1 MIRLARWQG
10 SLACFVAGL
19 LAAHYAR
26 EQRADVHRYLA
37 SRAFPRWMGIPTL
50 LRLNGPHTCGGACRE
65 TAPAQRSRATDS
77 PTRSS
82 AYTVPGRAWD
92 SHPHSPKR
100 PEFSARPRRARR
112 NHLCQFTNTL
122 FYHTRRKRDE
132 GPGRLGAL
140 RPVYERPRF
149 CTLCIVRSFALC
161 FTILATTR
169 AFGRAA

>member
-65 TAPAQRSRATDS
+65 TAPVQRSRATDS
-77 PTRSS
+77 PARSS
-82 AYTVPGRAWD
+82 AYTVPGRARD

-122 FYHTRRKRDE
+122 FYHTRTEKETKGQDDW
-132 GPGRLGAL
+132 P
-140 RPVYERPRF
+140 P
-149 CTLCIVRSFALC
+149 FAP
-161 FTILATTR
+161 FMRGR
-169 AFGRAA
+169 AFARPTWCVRLRLTLRFLR